1 MKALLL
7 SVEDENFNL
16 NDNLELLKKQ
26 GLDLLGTLNVNEKTK
41 FCYKGNLIGVGITAD
56 MDIYPEY
63 RKVVINNTEIDLR
76 KKEFDILYYLAL
88 NKGRVLTFEQIILNV
103 WGEEY
108 CKDEHYLLWNQI
120 KNLRKKI
127 TDVSGKCEYIECIKV
142 VEYKFNSN

>member
-7 SVEDENFNL
+7 SIENENFNL

-26 GLDLLGTLNVNEKTK
+26 GLDLLGTLNVNEENK
-41 FCYKGNLIGVGITAD
+41 FCYKDNLIGVGINAD

-63 RKVVINNTEIDLR
+63 RKVIINNMEINLR
-76 KKEFDILYYLAL
+76 KKEFNILYYLVI
-88 NKGRVLTFEQIILNV
+88 NKGKVLTFSQIISNV

-108 CKDEHYLLWNQI
+108 CKDEYYLLWNQI

-127 TDVSGKCEYIECIKV
+127 TDISGKCEYIECIKGV
-142 VEYKFNSN
+142 GYKFNSN